1 MTFSYCFTN
10 FKIIISMTTFI
21 GSMDNILLKYTDG
34 NIVFSNL
41 YIVSNVDLYNH
52 TKYYFSI
59 WGEISLKYMPWFPY
73 DQSPRRE

>member
-1 MTFSYCFTN
+1 MT
-10 FKIIISMTTFI
+10 IFI

-52 TKYYFSI
+52 TKILFFHLGGNFLKIHALVSI
-59 WGEISLKYMPWFPY
+59 
-73 DQSPRRE
+73 